1 MKTRAAFLALLIVA
15 LGVSRPGAAGAD
27 AQPAAPGADETRL
40 QQLLTRL
47 EDTVRTADAEA
58 YAALLAPA
66 ADRDKA
72 QAFRAGE
79 IRAPALRAAL
89 RERDRAPL
97 ANVAP
102 NAGFRVIVDVF
113 AEFGNRARVATWRI
127 DVVRAAG
134 GEWRL
139 LEQERLSSVESIH
152 RLTLAATRHF
162 DARDFSVRAEDFV
175 LTLER
180 GSVFTLEAEGD
191 PTGLVLIGQGV
202 MRFDPAPETE
212 KLQLRLLSGEDRLEA
227 RFDAAFVRV
236 GHFKGRADSARLT
249 PREANATEL
258 RRAEEVFRTESP
270 KSLTIDLGDLS
281 RENWSLLPGLG
292 DLVAEVRTR
301 RFGTLTYTQSSGLPE
316 DISLFDRERQRN
328 IALYTSAARLAARG
342 RSYSDDELIE
352 YDILD
357 YDIDARVTPERR
369 FLDARARLRIKVRA
383 SSVSQLALRLSE
395 PLVVRSIVSEP
406 FGRLFGLRVR
416 GQNLVIVNLP
426 AVVLRDTEFTVTV
439 VYSGRITPQPADRE
453 ALLLPPQLELSDL
466 EVHHLLSNRSL
477 WYPQSNFTDY
487 ATARMR
493 VTVPAAYDCLASGV
507 RESEE
512 RSPSTVELQQ
522 RTISFVTPSPVRY
535 LSLIVGRFLRVRQ
548 TALPL
553 GDSTLDLTIY
563 ASPSQLSY
571 GERVGARAADIVRFY
586 HSTLGDA
593 PFPALSV
600 TVIAGR
606 APGGHSPGYFAVL
619 SQPAIDAPRIWRND
633 PAAFDGQPDF
643 FLAHE
648 IAHQWFG
655 QAVGW
660 RNYHEQWV
668 SEGFAQYL
676 AALYIRHRRGPDHFD
691 DMMKT
696 MRRWALEQSGQG
708 PIALGYRLG
717 QIRNDSRVF
726 RALVYNKGAVVL
738 DMLRQITGDE
748 VFFAGLRRFYAASRF
763 RKVGTEE
770 FQRSMEAA
778 SGRGLQQFFEGW
790 IYGVSIP
797 TLAVSHRV
805 EPSVEGPEL
814 LIRIEHARDIL
825 DVPVTLTIR
834 YADRSTAEIV
844 VPVTDRIVETRVPLT
859 GVFRALEF
867 DRNGGTLAVVD
878 RK

>member
-1 MKTRAAFLALLIVA
+1 MKIRAACVLLLACS
-15 LGVSRPGAAGAD
+15 VSRGVPALAGA
-27 AQPAAPGADETRL
+27 QPGADEARL
-40 QQLLTRL
+40 QQLLAQL
-47 EDTVRTADAEA
+47 EDSVRTGDAQT
-58 YAALLAPA
+58 YSALLAPS
-66 ADRDKA
+66 ADRAKA
-72 QAFRAGE
+72 LAFRASE
-79 IRAPALRAAL
+79 IAPGVNRAVL

-97 ANVAP
+97 AGVAP
-102 NAGFRVIVDVF
+102 ASGFRLVVDVF

-127 DVVRAAG
+127 DVIRG
-134 GEWRL
+134 GGGDWRL

-152 RLTLAATRHF
+152 RLTLAANRHF
-162 DARDFSVRAEDFV
+162 DARDFTVRAEDFL

-191 PTGLVLIGQGV
+191 PTGLVLIGQGI
-202 MRFDPAPETE
+202 MRFDPAPDTE
-212 KLQLRLLSGEDRLEA
+212 KLQLRLLSGEERLEA

-236 GHFKGRADSARLT
+236 GNFQARADSARLT
-249 PREANATEL
+249 PREANPAQL

-301 RFGTLTYTQSSGLPE
+301 RFGTLTYTQSAGLPE
-316 DISLFDRERQRN
+316 DVSLIDRERQRH

-342 RSYSDDELIE
+342 RGYSDDELTD

-357 YDIDARVTPERR
+357 YDIEARLAPERR
-369 FLDARARLRIKVRA
+369 FLDARARVRIKVRA
-383 SSVSQLALRLSE
+383 PSISQLALRLSE
-395 PLVVRSIVSEP
+395 PLVVRSIVSDP
-406 FGRLFGLRVR
+406 FGRLFGLRIK

-453 ALLLPPQLELSDL
+453 ALLAPQLDPLDL
-466 EVHHLLSNRSL
+466 EVHYLLSNRSF

-493 VTVPAAYDCLASGV
+493 VTIPAAFDCLASGV
-507 RESEE
+507 RESDE
-512 RSPSTVELQQ
+512 RSNTADVQQ

-535 LSLIVGRFLRVRQ
+535 LSLLVGRLIRVRQ
-548 TALPL
+548 TALTL
-553 GDSTLDLTIY
+553 GDSALDLTTY
-563 ASPSQLSY
+563 ASPSQLPH
-571 GERVGARAADIVRFY
+571 GERVAVRSADIVRFF
-586 HSTLGDA
+586 HSILGNV

-600 TVIAGR
+600 AVIAGQ

-619 SQPAIDAPRIWRND
+619 TQPAIDAPRFWRND

-660 RNYHEQWV
+660 RNYHEQWL

-676 AALYIRHRRGPDHFD
+676 AALYIRHRRGPDDFD

-748 VFFAGLRRFYAASRF
+748 VFFAGVRHFYEGSRF

-778 SGRGLQQFFEGW
+778 SGRGLEQFFEGW
-790 IYGVSIP
+790 IYGISIP

-805 EPSVEGPEL
+805 EPSIDGPEL
-814 LIRIEHARDIL
+814 VIRIEHTREMI
-825 DVPVTLTIR
+825 DVPVSLTLR
-834 YADRSTAEIV
+834 YADRSVAEIV
-844 VPVTDRIVETRVPLT
+844 VPVTDRVVETRIPLT
-859 GVFRALEF
+859 GVFRRLEI
-867 DRNGGTLAVVD
+867 DRNGGTLAVID